1 MTKDNQSRR
10 GFIREAGLATGA
22 VLGTSIL
29 LPEPAAAQG
38 RWAPPHPQLGE
49 RPR

>member
-1 MTKDNQSRR
+1 MTNDNQSRR
-10 GFIREAGLATGA
+10 GFIKEAGLATGA

-29 LPEPAAAQG
+29 PSEPAAAQG
-38 RWAPPHPQLGE
+38 RGAAAPQLGE